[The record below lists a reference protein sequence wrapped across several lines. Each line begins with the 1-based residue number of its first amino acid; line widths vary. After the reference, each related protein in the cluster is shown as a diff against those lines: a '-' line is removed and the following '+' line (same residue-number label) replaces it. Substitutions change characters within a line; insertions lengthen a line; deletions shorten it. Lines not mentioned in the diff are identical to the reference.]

1 MQKILTSPP
10 AQIEAGQL
18 PMLALLLLFDSMH
31 FIFARL
37 LLPYVSPNV
46 SAMYVMIVATI
57 QVGIYGVAT
66 GQLGLAALR
75 NHWRFFL
82 IIGLLIGI
90 STHLGFIAIGF
101 IDVGTA
107 AMLNQISTVFS
118 VGFGLFWLREHFSPI
133 QLLGTGIAIVGSF
146 VIAYQPDARL
156 QWGALLII
164 VGSFCYSL
172 HFAIVKRHGSQ
183 IDFVNFFFYRIL
195 STALLLFLS
204 AAGRQVFELAFATRL
219 AGHSGNGH
227 GRCHHQPHLLLPGVA
242 ATEYESALGDQHTE
256 SGGSD
261 CLGRVALWHP
271 ANGTTTAG
279 RPSDPGW
286 RAGGDGDEGA
296 KVGENA
302 RCQQIRGTDLTDALC
317 RIRSTMFAIERIV
330 SRWNPLNPFPESA
343 DSAPTDYAANCKFSG
358 MFSRRVSQ

>member
-1 MQKILTSPP
+1 
-10 AQIEAGQL
+10 
-18 PMLALLLLFDSMH
+18 MH

-66 GQLGLAALR
+66 RQLGLAALR

-133 QLLGTGIAIVGSF
+133 QLLGTAIAIVGSF

-172 HFAIVKRHGSQ
+172 HFAVVKRHGNQ

-204 AAGRQVFELAFATRL
+204 AAGRQVLSWPSLQGWLVILVTATVDVTISRIFYYLALRRL
-219 AGHSGNGH
+219 NMS
-227 GRCHHQPHLLLPGVA
+227 LLSVISTLSPVA
-242 ATEYESALGDQHTE
+242 AIVWAVLLFGTLPTGQQLLGGLAILVGVLVVT
-256 SGGSD
+256 GMK
-261 CLGRVALWHP
+261 GR
-271 ANGTTTAG
+271 
-279 RPSDPGW
+279 
-286 RAGGDGDEGA
+286 
-296 KVGENA
+296 K
-302 RCQQIRGTDLTDALC
+302 
-317 RIRSTMFAIERIV
+317 
-330 SRWNPLNPFPESA
+330 
-343 DSAPTDYAANCKFSG
+343 
-358 MFSRRVSQ
+358 

>member
-1 MQKILTSPP
+1 MQKTLTSPP

-133 QLLGTGIAIVGSF
+133 QLLGTGIAILGSF

-204 AAGRQVFELAFATRL
+204 AAGRQVLSWPSLQGWLVILVTATVDVTISRIFYYLALRRL
-219 AGHSGNGH
+219 NMS
-227 GRCHHQPHLLLPGVA
+227 LLSVISTLSPVA
-242 ATEYESALGDQHTE
+242 AIVWAVLLFGTLPTGQQLLGGLAILVGVLVVT
-256 SGGSD
+256 GMK
-261 CLGRVALWHP
+261 GR
-271 ANGTTTAG
+271 
-279 RPSDPGW
+279 
-286 RAGGDGDEGA
+286 
-296 KVGENA
+296 K
-302 RCQQIRGTDLTDALC
+302 
-317 RIRSTMFAIERIV
+317 
-330 SRWNPLNPFPESA
+330 
-343 DSAPTDYAANCKFSG
+343 
-358 MFSRRVSQ
+358 

>member
-10 AQIEAGQL
+10 TQIEAGQL

-133 QLLGTGIAIVGSF
+133 QLLGTGIAILGSF

-204 AAGRQVFELAFATRL
+204 AAGRQVLSWPSLQGWLVILVTATVDVTISRIFYYLALRRL
-219 AGHSGNGH
+219 NMSLLSVISTLSPVAAIVWA
-227 GRCHHQPHLLLPGVA
+227 LLLFGTLPTGQQLLGGLAILIGVLVV
-242 ATEYESALGDQHTE
+242 TM
-256 SGGSD
+256 
-261 CLGRVALWHP
+261 
-271 ANGTTTAG
+271 
-279 RPSDPGW
+279 
-286 RAGGDGDEGA
+286 
-296 KVGENA
+296 K
-302 RCQQIRGTDLTDALC
+302 RG
-317 RIRSTMFAIERIV
+317 
-330 SRWNPLNPFPESA
+330 
-343 DSAPTDYAANCKFSG
+343 KG
-358 MFSRRVSQ
+358 

>member
-133 QLLGTGIAIVGSF
+133 QLLGTGIAILGSF

-204 AAGRQVFELAFATRL
+204 AAGRQVLSWPSLQGWLVILVTATVDVTISRIFYYLALRRL
-219 AGHSGNGH
+219 NMS
-227 GRCHHQPHLLLPGVA
+227 LLSVISTLSPVA
-242 ATEYESALGDQHTE
+242 AIVWAVLLFGTLPTGQQLLGGLAILVGVLVVT
-256 SGGSD
+256 GMK
-261 CLGRVALWHP
+261 GR
-271 ANGTTTAG
+271 
-279 RPSDPGW
+279 
-286 RAGGDGDEGA
+286 
-296 KVGENA
+296 K
-302 RCQQIRGTDLTDALC
+302 
-317 RIRSTMFAIERIV
+317 
-330 SRWNPLNPFPESA
+330 
-343 DSAPTDYAANCKFSG
+343 
-358 MFSRRVSQ
+358 